1 MRLYHWGKNTTSPP
15 GVPTPPAA
23 PGASVNNGMERIMY
37 LQDNQPPAKMTPTAA
52 GTGDGRIVMWE
63 DSPDPNQPRRY
74 IDSPGSPSAGSSVP
88 PSLPP
93 NTPPI
98 VNPIPCSSPG
108 SYPPGYSLPPI
119 PDRAP
124 IMNSGCGDCCKPP
137 SSPYIAAS
145 PSPAP
150 PERSRFLQ
158 RVWQSIKG
166 PFAPRQTEPAVDNAS
181 QPPRR
186 RHLRLPQA
194 PRCNP
199 AREHQGSCR
208 DRSIQLRETNY
219 DRRQNFHQAHAGA
232 DSPNAPPLAPF
243 PTAPKMVA
251 SPRAD
256 IPPSTLPPF
265 PTAPKPPEAGIS
277 HFGQIKTPMQP
288 APMGAGGDPMN
299 PLSSPPSFR
308 PTGVSAMPPALPDP
322 AGSNSRSADPPCR
335 AFRRGGIL
343 PAAIRLP
350 RATRLVRRS
359 RHFFAVSNVA
369 LQTKPRLRCF
379 SPQIGR
385 RAR

>member
-1 MRLYHWGKNTTSPP
+1 MARLSITAWN
-15 GVPTPPAA
+15 
-23 PGASVNNGMERIMY
+23 ASCICRITN
-37 LQDNQPPAKMTPTAA
+37 LQPRYPTAA

-150 PERSRFLQ
+150 PERPRFLQ

-181 QPPRR
+181 QPPC
-186 RHLRLPQA
+186 A
-194 PRCNP
+194 
-199 AREHQGSCR
+199 
-208 DRSIQLRETNY
+208 
-219 DRRQNFHQAHAGA
+219 
-232 DSPNAPPLAPF
+232 
-243 PTAPKMVA
+243 
-251 SPRAD
+251 
-256 IPPSTLPPF
+256 
-265 PTAPKPPEAGIS
+265 AGIS
-277 HFGQIKTPMQP
+277 VYRRHHAAIQP
-288 APMGAGGDPMN
+288 GSTRAHAATD
-299 PLSSPPSFR
+299 LSSSEKRTTTAVRTSTRRCRGRLTECAAACSIPNGAEDGRFAWRGHPAVHVASVSDSTEAPGSRHLAFR
-308 PTGVSAMPPALPDP
+308 PNQNAYAASTDGRRWRSNESVVLAAKLSAHGRLGHASSVAGPGGFEFWGPPIQ
-322 AGSNSRSADPPCR
+322 PCR

-350 RATRLVRRS
+350 RATRLSPTFQALLRRLRRRPS
-359 RHFFAVSNVA
+359 D
-369 LQTKPRLRCF
+369 QTKAPMLQAPNRTACSIRC
-379 SPQIGR
+379 
-385 RAR
+385 